1 MDQGSVIFIKTCF
14 TLSAKMNVM
23 LGMFQRRTGLR
34 HYRWACGERGDVLF
48 EYVLLTVLIIL
59 PLIGAATAFFN
70 PSGSTFMVE
79 GALSGED
86 FGTFGNAFVQL
97 YRLVM
102 SGVCLPLP

>member
-1 MDQGSVIFIKTCF
+1 MEWTRQKSGVKGAD
-14 TLSAKMNVM
+14 
-23 LGMFQRRTGLR
+23 RLR
-34 HYRWACGERGDVLF
+34 EERGDVLM

-59 PLIGAATAFFN
+59 PLIGASTQLFD
-70 PSGSTFMVE
+70 PSGQTFNVE

-86 FGTFGNAFVQL
+86 FGTFGNAFVQF

>member
-1 MDQGSVIFIKTCF
+1 MNSSRHSQRESG
-14 TLSAKMNVM
+14 AKR
-23 LGMFQRRTGLR
+23 LLD
-34 HYRWACGERGDVLF
+34 ERGDVLM

-59 PLIGAATAFFN
+59 PLIGASTGIFD
-70 PSGSTFMVE
+70 PSGRTFNID
-79 GALSGED
+79 GSLSGED